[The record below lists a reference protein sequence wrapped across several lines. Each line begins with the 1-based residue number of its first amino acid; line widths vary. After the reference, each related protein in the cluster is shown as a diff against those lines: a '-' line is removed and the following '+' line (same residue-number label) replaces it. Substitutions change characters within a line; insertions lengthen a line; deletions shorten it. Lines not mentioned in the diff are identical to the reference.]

1 MGRELKCPICL
12 SLLNCAVSLTCNHVF
27 CNLCIQTTMKSGP
40 NCPVCKVPFNR
51 REIRP
56 ALHMDNLV
64 NIYKNMEVASGV
76 NIFVTQT
83 DPSSKLPGE
92 DKQSNDKQTCG
103 FHDKGKNVT
112 EAPVIDNQKRK
123 RGKGSKKSS
132 ECNKKNSGSNLIKP
146 SFPTKKRVQVPQY
159 PPSDTLPPTKL
170 VDRNSKSITN
180 DAQKPLVTEK
190 DRSELN
196 EKGEPVLSPFF
207 WLREEEDVER
217 STQQTDGD
225 FIMDTPPDAPCFS
238 DIKDWDD
245 AVPCEMSP
253 KSGAHKAAN
262 GADLFDSEMF
272 EWTQRA
278 CSPELCSSPF
288 KAKTK
293 DTIECAGAQEKA
305 EVYSLGNANKESV
318 TQNRIDVASGK
329 GTDKGQPNSHSLF
342 PPENETTS
350 TKGVCKFGRS
360 KALRSTK
367 KKQGKKVL
375 GEVPE
380 VHNNSQIAAEQTIKN
395 NQENANAFNSK
406 KKKLKNKKGSS
417 TTKVTESVVDDI
429 SASCGAKRL
438 RKGNNSI
445 YFHLSTPVDQ
455 EKCGE
460 GSVETFDVKTC
471 HKRRQESRSEENK
484 YCFRPKSRL
493 RTGKYN
499 NTQAHEAS
507 HFESAN
513 RLVPMDND
521 GEATPGTEMYK
532 CELDCDAKLLG
543 KKKMKF
549 SEDGQHAD
557 KENITLEKIQKRV
570 LKSFETEKSVSNLN
584 DLVLRKCEA
593 SHNKIQCAFCR
604 SAEECEVSGVM
615 LSYVNGKPVKGD
627 VNRVSGVINVHKHCA
642 EWAPNVYFEDDDAV
656 NLESEVKRSRRITC
670 FFCGVKGAALGCYD
684 TSCRKSFHVPC
695 AKLTPECRWDYDN
708 FVMLCPLHANSKLP
722 CEVPGKQSKIRE
734 SIKRNS
740 CIRQPKVSETPD
752 NAATLQWK
760 IQKKNKNLVLCCS
773 ALTADEKGFVST
785 LKRLSGVTVV
795 ESWDLSVTHVIA
807 STNEKGACRRTLK
820 YLMGVLAGKWIL
832 SIDWIIA
839 SLEAT
844 EFVDEQQYE
853 IKIDTHGIV
862 DGPKLGRLRVLN
874 KQPKLFNGYKFFFM
888 GDFLP
893 SYKSYLHDLVIAA
906 GGIVL
911 NRKPVAVD
919 QEILSP
925 GCPPPFVI
933 YSHGQHDKCDGSE
946 KISILA
952 RRRSDAQ
959 VLASSTGAV
968 AASNLWILNC
978 IAGSK
983 LLALE

>member
-1 MGRELKCPICL
+1 M
-12 SLLNCAVSLTCNHVF
+12 
-27 CNLCIQTTMKSGP
+27 TTMKSGA

-56 ALHMDNLV
+56 ALHMDNSV

-76 NIFVTQT
+76 NNFVIQT
-83 DPSSKLPGE
+83 NSSSKLPDE
-92 DKQSNDKQTCG
+92 DNQSNAKQTCG
-103 FHDKGKNVT
+103 SQDKGKTVT
-112 EAPVIDNQKRK
+112 EAPGNQKRK
-123 RGKGSKKSS
+123 RGKGSKKTS
-132 ECNKKNSGSNLIKP
+132 EP

-159 PPSDTLPPTKL
+159 PPSETLPPTKL
-170 VDRNSKSITN
+170 VKSITN

-190 DRSELN
+190 DWSELN

-207 WLREEEDVER
+207 WLREQDVER
-217 STQQTDGD
+217 STEQTDGD

-238 DIKDWDD
+238 DIKDSDD
-245 AVPCEMSP
+245 GVPCEMSP
-253 KSGAHKAAN
+253 KRGAHNAAN

-272 EWTQRA
+272 EWTQ
-278 CSPELCSSPF
+278 SLL
-288 KAKTK
+288 TK

-305 EVYSLGNANKESV
+305 EAYSLENANEESV
-318 TQNRIDVASGK
+318 TQNRIAVASER
-329 GTDKGQPNSHSLF
+329 GTDKGQLISHSLF

-350 TKGVCKFGRS
+350 TKGVCKSSRS

-367 KKQGKKVL
+367 KKLGKKVL
-375 GEVPE
+375 GAVSE

-395 NQENANAFNSK
+395 NQDNANAFNSK
-406 KKKLKNKKGSS
+406 KKKMKNKKGSS
-417 TTKVTESVVDDI
+417 TTKVTESVVEDI

-445 YFHLSTPVDQ
+445 STPVDQ

-460 GSVETFDVKTC
+460 GSVETFDVKTF
-471 HKRRQESRSEENK
+471 HKRRQESLSEEHK
-484 YCFRPKSRL
+484 YCFRPISRI

-499 NTQAHEAS
+499 NTQAHDETS

-521 GEATPGTEMYK
+521 GEATPGTEMNI
-532 CELDCDAKLLG
+532 CELECDSKLLG
-543 KKKMKF
+543 KKKVKF
-549 SEDGQHAD
+549 TEDEQHVD

-570 LKSFETEKSVSNLN
+570 LKSLETEKFVSNLN
-584 DLVLRKCEA
+584 ELVLRKCEA
-593 SHNKIQCAFCR
+593 SHNKIQC
-604 SAEECEVSGVM
+604 SGVM
-615 LSYVNGKPVKGD
+615 LSYLNGKPVKGD
-627 VNRVSGVINVHKHCA
+627 ANGVSGVINV
-642 EWAPNVYFEDDDAV
+642 PNVYFEDDDTI
-656 NLESEVKRSRRITC
+656 NLESELKRSRRITC
-670 FFCGVKGAALGCYD
+670 FFCGVKGAALGCYEM
-684 TSCRKSFHVPC
+684 SCRKSFHVPC
-695 AKLTPECRWDYDN
+695 AKLTPECRCDYDN

-722 CEVPGKQSKIRE
+722 CEVPGKK
-734 SIKRNS
+734 NS
-740 CIRQPKVSETPD
+740 RIRQPKFSATPD

-760 IQKKNKNLVLCCS
+760 SQKKNKNLVLCCS
-773 ALTADEKGFVST
+773 ALTADEKGLVST
-785 LKRLSGVTVV
+785 LKRLSGVTVIKN
-795 ESWDLSVTHVIA
+795 WDLSVTHVIA
-807 STNEKGACRRTLK
+807 STDEKGACRRTLK
-820 YLMGVLAGKWIL
+820 YLMGVLTGKWIL
-832 SIDWIIA
+832 STDCH
-839 SLEAT
+839 LEAT
-844 EFVDEQQYE
+844 EFVEEQQYA

-862 DGPKLGRLRVLN
+862 DGPKLGRLRVLD

-906 GGIVL
+906 GGIAL

-933 YSHGQHDKCDGSE
+933 YSHEQLDKCDGSE

-952 RRRSDAQ
+952 GRRSDAQ

-968 AASNLWILNC
+968 AANNLWILNC
-978 IAGSK
+978 IVGSK
-983 LLALE
+983 LLELELCKNFHPLLHHSAFSNIGKTAFFICSYIKHL